1 MVLADG
7 GVVCIDE
14 FDKMKEDDRVAIHE
28 AMEQQTISIA
38 KAGITTTLNTRC
50 SVLAAANSIFGRW
63 DDTKG
68 EENIDF
74 MPTILS
80 RFDMIFIV
88 KDVHDEGRDTVNIK
102 SHSPQDSVFET
113 KNQVN
118 SVRKPCDSIK
128 DTRMNRETHTFLS
141 STAYSFLCI
150 DRRRSY

>member
-80 RFDMIFIV
+80 RFDMIYIV
-88 KDVHDEGRDTVNIK
+88 KDVHDESRDTVSYI
-102 SHSPQDSVFET
+102 
-113 KNQVN
+113 
-118 SVRKPCDSIK
+118 SINK
-128 DTRMNRETHTFLS
+128 HTIHRHFRL
-141 STAYSFLCI
+141 YSK
-150 DRRRSY
+150 